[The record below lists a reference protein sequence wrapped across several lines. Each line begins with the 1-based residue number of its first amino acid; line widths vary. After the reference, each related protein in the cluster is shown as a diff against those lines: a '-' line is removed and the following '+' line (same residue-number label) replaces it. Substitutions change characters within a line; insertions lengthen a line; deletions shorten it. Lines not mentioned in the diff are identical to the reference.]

1 MISRHCFLNI
11 IVSHLFFTFV
21 LRGRLHN
28 FGPVITQNKKTMLKK
43 TNPKKEKKAQKPS
56 SFGGVSINTFNK
68 TFKIMSYTSVKCRKR
83 SSKKL
88 MNYIRILSTLFG
100 ISKAVYT
107 KV

>member
-1 MISRHCFLNI
+1 
-11 IVSHLFFTFV
+11 
-21 LRGRLHN
+21 
-28 FGPVITQNKKTMLKK
+28 MLKK

-68 TFKIMSYTSVKCRKR
+68 TLKIMSYTSVKCRKR